1 MTPRQAHA
9 VSRLLL
15 PHAPGA
21 GGFGF
26 VAFPADYRSS
36 GVMTFLVNQNG
47 VIYQK
52 DLGDNTAD
60 IAEHMSSYD
69 PDKTWRVVK

>member
-1 MTPRQAHA
+1 M
-9 VSRLLL
+9 L
-15 PHAPGA
+15 PAA

-36 GVMTFLVNQNG
+36 GVMTFLVNQKG

-52 DLGDNTAD
+52 DLGDNTAS
-60 IAEHMSSYD
+60 IAEQMTSYQT
-69 PDKTWRVVK
+69 DKTWRVVK